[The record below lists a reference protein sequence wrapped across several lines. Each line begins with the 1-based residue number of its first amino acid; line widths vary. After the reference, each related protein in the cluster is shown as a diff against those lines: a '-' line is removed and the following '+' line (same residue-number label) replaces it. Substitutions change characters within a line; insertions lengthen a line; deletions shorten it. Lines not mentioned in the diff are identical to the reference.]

1 MDIIINQDYSMG
13 RIRESDKASL
23 VQYLNDAD
31 IYRNTLQLPHPYR
44 QEDADWFVSHTTLM
58 ERTEHRQ
65 KFWAI
70 RNSRQTL
77 IGGIGMH
84 FKYGKNA
91 HKDEIG
97 YWLAKPYRNQGIM
110 TTAIRTLCDHAFEHL
125 GKYRLEATIF
135 HFNKSSARV
144 LEKAGFERE
153 GVLRKYHFKDGE
165 LIDGILYARVKE

>member
-1 MDIIINQDYSMG
+1 MDIIINADYSMG
-13 RIRESDKASL
+13 RIKTSDRPAL
-23 VQYLNDAD
+23 INYLNDED

-44 QEDADWFVSHTTLM
+44 EEDADWFISHTTLM
-58 ERTEHRQ
+58 ERTEQRQ

-70 RNSRQTL
+70 RNRSHEL

-110 TTAIRTLCDHAFEHL
+110 TAAIITLCDHAFEHM
-125 GKYRLEATIF
+125 GKFRLEATVF
-135 HFNKSSARV
+135 HFNKTSGRV
-144 LEKAGFERE
+144 LEKAGFEKE
-153 GVLRKYHFKDGE
+153 GLLKKYHFKDGE
-165 LIDGILYARVKE
+165 LIDGILYAKVKP